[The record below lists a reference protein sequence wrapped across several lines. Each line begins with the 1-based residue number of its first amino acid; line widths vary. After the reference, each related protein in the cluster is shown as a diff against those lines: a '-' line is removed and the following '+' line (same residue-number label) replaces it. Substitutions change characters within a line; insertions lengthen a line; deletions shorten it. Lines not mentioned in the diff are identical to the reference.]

1 MIISKIKG
9 NTILTFSG
17 CLDIIGYFIALI
29 LFWVIVI
36 ILFSLFMG
44 WFLEDPEGHIMN
56 GMHSIQLWLES

>member
-29 LFWVIVI
+29 FFWAIVI

-44 WFLEDPEGHIMN
+44 LYV
-56 GMHSIQLWLES
+56 LA